1 MKIMSGK
8 KMKDRIM
15 QLKNDLTQG
24 GNYAILPAVI
34 RYDNN
39 LTDSEKLLF
48 CELTALSNKK
58 GYCYAS
64 NKYLSGIF
72 NVTVDTVSR
81 RINRLKNKG
90 YLHVEM
96 IRDGKEIKERHI
108 YPLMDV
114 SRGIDANVKRDID
127 ADVDRRIDA
136 KVDRGIDANVDRG
149 IDANV
154 EENILYNSN
163 TLYNN
168 NLNNNKDD
176 GVDVGVVFDSFNE
189 LGFGTI
195 NGYTA
200 EQIAE
205 WSKTFEPKVIIKAMK
220 LASNNNKRTMSYV
233 NGILKNWKNEGLI
246 KLEDIEAEEKS
257 KELNRQSRSKNV
269 SSGLTDEQRE
279 QYSDLGF

>member
-15 QLKNDLTQG
+15 KLKNDLTQG
-24 GNYAILPAVI
+24 GNYAILRAVI

-114 SRGIDANVKRDID
+114 SRGIDANVKRG
-127 ADVDRRIDA
+127 IDA

-195 NGYTA
+195 N
-200 EQIAE
+200 
-205 WSKTFEPKVIIKAMK
+205 
-220 LASNNNKRTMSYV
+220 
-233 NGILKNWKNEGLI
+233 
-246 KLEDIEAEEKS
+246 
-257 KELNRQSRSKNV
+257 
-269 SSGLTDEQRE
+269 
-279 QYSDLGF
+279 

>member
-1 MKIMSGK
+1 MYGVMKV
-8 KMKDRIM
+8 KDRIT
-15 QLKNDLTQG
+15 QSKNDLTQG
-24 GNYAILPAVI
+24 GNYAILPAAI

-48 CELTALSNKK
+48 CELTALSNKM

-72 NVTVDTVSR
+72 NVTVETVSR

-90 YLHVEM
+90 YLRVEL

-114 SRGIDANVKRDID
+114 SRGIDANVKR
-127 ADVDRRIDA
+127 
-136 KVDRGIDANVDRG
+136 GIDANVK
-149 IDANV
+149 
-154 EENILYNSN
+154 ENILYNN
-163 TLYNN
+163 NIYNN

-176 GVDVGVVFDSFNE
+176 GVDVGVVFDSFRE
-189 LGFGTI
+189 LRFGTI

-205 WSKTFEPKVIIKAMK
+205 LSKTFEPKVIIKAMK

-246 KLEDIEAEEKS
+246 KLEDIEAEE
-257 KELNRQSRSKNV
+257 
-269 SSGLTDEQRE
+269 
-279 QYSDLGF
+279 

>member
-1 MKIMSGK
+1 MSGK

-114 SRGIDANVKRDID
+114 SRGIDANVKRGID
-127 ADVDRRIDA
+127 ANVDRGIDA

>member
-1 MKIMSGK
+1 MYGVMKV
-8 KMKDRIM
+8 KDRIT
-15 QLKNDLTQG
+15 QSKNDLTQG
-24 GNYAILPAVI
+24 GNYAILPAAI
-34 RYDNN
+34 IYDNN
-39 LTDSEKLLF
+39 LTDSEKLLV
-48 CELTALSNKK
+48 CELTALSNKM

-72 NVTVDTVSR
+72 NVTVETVSR

-90 YLHVEM
+90 YLRVEL

-114 SRGIDANVKRDID
+114 SMGIDANVKRGIDANVKR
-127 ADVDRRIDA
+127 
-136 KVDRGIDANVDRG
+136 GIDANVK
-149 IDANV
+149 
-154 EENILYNSN
+154 ENILYNN
-163 TLYNN
+163 NLNNN

>member
-48 CELTALSNKK
+48 CELTALSN
-58 GYCYAS
+58 
-64 NKYLSGIF
+64 
-72 NVTVDTVSR
+72 
-81 RINRLKNKG
+81 NKG

-114 SRGIDANVKRDID
+114 SRGIDANV
-127 ADVDRRIDA
+127 DRGIDA

-176 GVDVGVVFDSFNE
+176 GV
-189 LGFGTI
+189 
-195 NGYTA
+195 
-200 EQIAE
+200 
-205 WSKTFEPKVIIKAMK
+205 
-220 LASNNNKRTMSYV
+220 
-233 NGILKNWKNEGLI
+233 
-246 KLEDIEAEEKS
+246 
-257 KELNRQSRSKNV
+257 
-269 SSGLTDEQRE
+269 
-279 QYSDLGF
+279 

>member
-1 MKIMSGK
+1 MYGVMKV
-8 KMKDRIM
+8 KDRIT
-15 QLKNDLTQG
+15 QSKNDLTQG
-24 GNYAILPAVI
+24 GNYAILPAAI
-34 RYDNN
+34 IYDNN
-39 LTDSEKLLF
+39 LTDSEKLLV
-48 CELTALSNKK
+48 CELTALSNKM

-72 NVTVDTVSR
+72 NVTVETVSR

-90 YLHVEM
+90 YLRVEL

-114 SRGIDANVKRDID
+114 SMGIDANVKRGIDANVKRGID
-127 ADVDRRIDA
+127 ANV
-136 KVDRGIDANVDRG
+136 KRGIDANVKRG

-154 EENILYNSN
+154 KENILYNN
-163 TLYNN
+163 NLNNN

-176 GVDVGVVFDSFNE
+176 GVDVGVVFDSFSE

-200 EQIAE
+200 EQIGE

-220 LASNNNKRTMSYV
+220 LASNNNKRT
-233 NGILKNWKNEGLI
+233 
-246 KLEDIEAEEKS
+246 
-257 KELNRQSRSKNV
+257 
-269 SSGLTDEQRE
+269 
-279 QYSDLGF
+279 

>member
-1 MKIMSGK
+1 MKV
-8 KMKDRIM
+8 KDRIT
-15 QLKNDLTQG
+15 QSKNDLTQG
-24 GNYAILPAVI
+24 GNYAILPAAI

-48 CELTALSNKK
+48 CELTALSNKM

-72 NVTVDTVSR
+72 NVTVETVSR

-90 YLHVEM
+90 YLRVEL

-114 SRGIDANVKRDID
+114 SRGIDANVKRGID
-127 ADVDRRIDA
+127 ANV
-136 KVDRGIDANVDRG
+136 KRGIDANVK
-149 IDANV
+149 
-154 EENILYNSN
+154 ENILYNN
-163 TLYNN
+163 NLNNN

-176 GVDVGVVFDSFNE
+176 GVDVGVVFDSFSE

-200 EQIAE
+200 EQIGE

-257 KELNRQSRSKNV
+257 KELNRQSRNKNV

>member
-15 QLKNDLTQG
+15 QLKNNLKQG

-96 IRDGKEIKERHI
+96 IRDGKKIKERHI

-114 SRGIDANVKRDID
+114 SRGIDANV
-127 ADVDRRIDA
+127 DRGIDA